1 MIPYKIEQGT
11 QYMGEGVFN
20 EVQQLLIGPQETQK
34 SYILALLWTTNLLII
49 YGSSCRITPLVSNDS
64 FSSDLKASGE

>member
-11 QYMGEGVFN
+11 QYMGKEVFN

-34 SYILALLWTTNLLII
+34 SYILVLLWTTILLII
-49 YGSSCRITPLVSNDS
+49 YGSCRITPLVSNDS
-64 FSSDLKASGE
+64 LSSDLKASGE